1 MNKARTLLTFHTL
14 NVEVESSPGQ
24 EIIDHMHTTLM
35 GQPGG
40 LRYYQTSLEDKM
52 MSGGENYFMYL
63 RKSGKMLGS
72 VGFCGRPSVTDG
84 LAHDSWLIRYFS
96 IKASIQNVPKKR
108 KEKDDLNDER
118 KKSSIIGDFLQ
129 PVFADPTQ
137 LREEKQD
144 PDQPSIIF
152 GIIDQTNLRSMNF
165 SLKVGLETVGV
176 MAGFSFSRLRPRSST
191 RIEQPRTE
199 ERESILNQIREF
211 YKDYTLFYPDPI
223 FNNNDYYV
231 IKEGDRMVAGIQ
243 TYPVNWT
250 MMDFG
255 SPAANLLVRIITRI
269 PFVKKRFSG
278 KEISFLAFD
287 AIYCEPGHEA
297 RLYELMEGVLERT
310 GNYIGMLMMD
320 QQTKVYKI
328 FQTQKKLGIMN
339 KIMGT
344 YHADIR
350 VRFNNIPDLVR
361 QQFYEQP
368 TYIPTYDSS

>member
-14 NVEVESSPGQ
+14 SVEVENTPGQ
-24 EIIDHMHTTLM
+24 EIIDHMHSTLM
-35 GQPGG
+35 GQAGG
-40 LRYYQTSLEDKM
+40 LRYYHTSLKDKM

-63 RKSGKMLGS
+63 RKTGKMLGS
-72 VGFCGRPSVTDG
+72 VGFCGRPSLTGG

-96 IKASIQNVPKKR
+96 IKAPIQNVPKKR
-108 KEKDDLNDER
+108 KEKDELRDEG

-137 LREEKQD
+137 LREGKQD

-165 SLKVGLETVGV
+165 SSKVGLETVGV
-176 MAGFSFSRLRPRSST
+176 LAGFSFSRLRPRSST
-191 RIEQPRTE
+191 RIEQPGAE
-199 ERESILNQIREF
+199 EREGVLNQIREF

-223 FNNNDYYV
+223 FNNNDYYM
-231 IKEGDRMVAGIQ
+231 IKEKGRMVAGIQ
-243 TYPVNWT
+243 TYAVNWKI
-250 MMDFG
+250 MDFG
-255 SPAANLLVRIITRI
+255 SPAANRLVRIIIRI

-278 KEISFLAFD
+278 EDISFLAFD

-297 RLYELMEGVLERT
+297 SLYELMEGVLERT
-310 GNYIGMLMMD
+310 GNYIGMMMMD
-320 QQTKVYKI
+320 QQTKVYRI

-339 KIMGT
+339 KVMGT

-350 VRFNNIPDLVR
+350 VRFNNIPDPVR
-361 QQFYEQP
+361 QQFYDRP
-368 TYIPTYDSS
+368 TYIPTYDNS